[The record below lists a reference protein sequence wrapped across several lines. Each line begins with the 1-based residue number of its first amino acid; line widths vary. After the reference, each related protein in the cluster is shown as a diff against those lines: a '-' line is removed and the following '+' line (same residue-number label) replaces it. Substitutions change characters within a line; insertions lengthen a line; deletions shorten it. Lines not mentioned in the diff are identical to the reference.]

1 MLDEG
6 GGAFY
11 GPKIDV
17 KIEDAIGRQWQCSTI
32 QLDFNLPERFDM
44 EYVAEDGER
53 HRPIMI
59 HRALLGSLERFFG
72 VLIEHFAGRFPP
84 WLAPVQAVV
93 LNITDRQAEYAGQIA
108 ESLKNQGFRA
118 EADLR
123 NEKIGFKIR
132 EHTLQRVPYLLVV
145 GDRELESGTVAV
157 RSRSGEDLGSMALE
171 GFVDR
176 LAKEVAM
183 RGRCSLED

>member
-1 MLDEG
+1 
-6 GGAFY
+6 
-11 GPKIDV
+11 
-17 KIEDAIGRQWQCSTI
+17 
-32 QLDFNLPERFDM
+32 
-44 EYVAEDGER
+44 
-53 HRPIMI
+53 IMI

-132 EHTLQRVPYLLVV
+132 EHTLHRVPYLLVV

-157 RSRSGEDLGSMALE
+157 RSRSGEDLGSMALQ
-171 GFVDR
+171 GFVER
-176 LAKEVAM
+176 LAKQVAM
-183 RGRCSLED
+183 RGRRSLED

>member
-1 MLDEG
+1 M
-6 GGAFY
+6 
-11 GPKIDV
+11 
-17 KIEDAIGRQWQCSTI
+17 T
-32 QLDFNLPERFDM
+32 
-44 EYVAEDGER
+44 YVGEDGER

-72 VLIEHFAGRFPP
+72 VLIEHYEGKFPS

-93 LNITDRQAEYAGQIA
+93 LNITDRQADYAEAAA
-108 ESLKNQGFRA
+108 EALRNQGFRA

-145 GDRELESGTVAV
+145 GDREMESGEVAV
-157 RSRSGEDLGSMALE
+157 RSRGGDDLGSMSLE
-171 GFVDR
+171 GFVER
-176 LAKEVAM
+176 LGADVAR
-183 RGRCSLED
+183 RGRSVVEE